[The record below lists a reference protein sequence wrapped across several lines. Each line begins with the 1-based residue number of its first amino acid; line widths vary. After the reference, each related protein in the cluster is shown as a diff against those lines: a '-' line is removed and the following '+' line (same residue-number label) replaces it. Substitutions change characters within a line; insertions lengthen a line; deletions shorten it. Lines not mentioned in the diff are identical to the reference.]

1 MNTNKPRRF
10 LAAVPGWIVFGMT
23 AIWLAPFGII
33 HLIQFPLREYWNSH
47 LLYGILFGVS
57 ILAMLILNSLE
68 SASGYWG
75 RSGSTKKIIIVCG
88 SYSLTMLVGLT
99 ALLMLDAVRI
109 VGYYKGDAG
118 GSPGMLVLPSVIFYW
133 VIGLVCIGFSFITR
147 RSRR

>member
-1 MNTNKPRRF
+1 
-10 LAAVPGWIVFGMT
+10 
-23 AIWLAPFGII
+23 
-33 HLIQFPLREYWNSH
+33 
-47 LLYGILFGVS
+47 LYGILFGVS

-133 VIGLVCIGFSFITR
+133 VIGLVCIGFSFIMR